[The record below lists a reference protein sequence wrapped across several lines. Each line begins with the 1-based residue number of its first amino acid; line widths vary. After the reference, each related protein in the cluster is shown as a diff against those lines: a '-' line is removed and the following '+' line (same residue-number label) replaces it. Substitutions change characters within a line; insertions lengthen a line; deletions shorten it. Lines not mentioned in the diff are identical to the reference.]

1 MGSRQESLSRSAEPV
16 AALVLPIAVWMVV
29 YDEDHHHIFKIPQIH
44 LHHVPDPRQ
53 YVVRA
58 SDSPNVRLCSRSHSR
73 IFDGSQAMVTFEA
86 PRSRRRDRLEDP
98 LAATRCA
105 GSMSV
110 KLGSLRSA
118 LLVRRVSKPERHR
131 CQAES
136 GKASLGS
143 VKVWNRLESSSRLSP
158 TLREAVRFI
167 PTTSYSDASCGSPHQ
182 QLPRASF

>member
-98 LAATRCA
+98 LAAINWVRFGQRCWC
-105 GSMSV
+105 GGFQN
-110 KLGSLRSA
+110 LSA
-118 LLVRRVSKPERHR
+118 IVAKR
-131 CQAES
+131 S

-143 VKVWNRLESSSRLSP
+143 VKVWNRLESSSRPSP

-167 PTTSYSDASCGSPHQ
+167 PTTSYSDASCG
-182 QLPRASF
+182 LAASAAPAC